1 MPKAMI
7 PPTQPVAIS
16 LYSLTI
22 PMQDSIPK
30 TMIAKNICGLTLP
43 IIPSPYIGAT
53 GVP

>member
-30 TMIAKNICGLTLP
+30 TMIAKNICGLSFP
-43 IIPSPYIGAT
+43 INFISFSSSC
-53 GVP
+53 V